1 MTCGNLEIGLENV
14 SANVQDLR
22 GNNMKEY
29 DDGLIPDADTWRSL
43 QAECPHCGAVQ
54 DIEEGN
60 LGEITACYTCEE
72 TFIPVE

>member
-1 MTCGNLEIGLENV
+1 
-14 SANVQDLR
+14 
-22 GNNMKEY
+22 MKEE
-29 DDGLIPDADTWRSL
+29 DDCLIPDADTWRSL